1 MGNVHVKSDE
11 ILVNF
16 DVSSLFTDVAVDEA
30 VSVNCERLREDG
42 TLDSRTILSPE
53 PPYY

>member
-1 MGNVHVKSDE
+1 MCMWMSDE

-16 DVSSLFTDVAVDEA
+16 DVSSLFTSVPVGEA
-30 VSVNCERLREDG
+30 VSINCERLQEDG
-42 TLDSRTILSPE
+42 TLSNRTILSPE